1 MQGRY
6 HFITIFILFLFAF
19 NLQASD
25 GLNKYKM
32 QEDELHIKNW
42 NEFAD
47 RVLQLHRLQ
56 IANKKVRIKE
66 RIGGYMGQEE
76 FYLEQVFTEKKWKG
90 KVISTVQWELE
101 KRDQMHM
108 VAVNIYDKKGRLI
121 RDYLAAYLPHH
132 RNAPI
137 QTLINLHYHGKGIH
151 SYRQFDASGY
161 KIYEYCSGSIGKEK
175 VRLSLWEDEFYKENN
190 PVFDT
195 VSYQMCFGNLP
206 KTSSQFS
213 NPLVDAPE
221 KKK

>member
-6 HFITIFILFLFAF
+6 HFITIFIMFLFTF
-19 NLQASD
+19 NLQASN
-25 GLNKYKM
+25 GIKLTTM
-32 QEDELHIKNW
+32 EEDEHHINTW

-47 RVLQLHRLQ
+47 RVLQLHRVQ
-56 IANKKVRIKE
+56 IANKKVRKKE

-101 KRDQMHM
+101 NRDQMHM

-121 RDYLAAYLPHH
+121 RDYLAAYLPEH

-137 QTLINLHYHGKGIH
+137 QTLINLHYHGKGLH
-151 SYRQFDASGY
+151 AYRQFDASGN
-161 KIYEYCSGSIGKEK
+161 KIYEFCRGKIGKEE
-175 VRLSLWEDEFYKENN
+175 VHLSLWEDEFYKANN

-195 VSYQMCFGNLP
+195 VSYQMCFDNLP

-213 NPLVDAPE
+213 NPLVDAP
-221 KKK
+221 KRKS